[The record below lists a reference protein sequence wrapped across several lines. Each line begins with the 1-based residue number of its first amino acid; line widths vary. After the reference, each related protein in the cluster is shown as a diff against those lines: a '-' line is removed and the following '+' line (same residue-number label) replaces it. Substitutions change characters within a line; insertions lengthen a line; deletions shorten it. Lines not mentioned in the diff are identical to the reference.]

1 MAAYFHLTSGPND
14 HLLKWPCPWQMA
26 TMALMDQKS
35 DVRQQMNMHRMV
47 TTDPN
52 KMSSDGESGVEARLS
67 TRSAVYISGTSFI
80 CFLLPGTEFY
90 WDNPSKVGSK
100 VTEPDGSSYYRGSGT
115 GTSVFITHSRLKSRS
130 YIKGDDAFFLFSLE
144 GVESFRMSHTT
155 KKL

>member
-1 MAAYFHLTSGPND
+1 MVRVEFKLD
-14 HLLKWPCPWQMA
+14 CP
-26 TMALMDQKS
+26 L
-35 DVRQQMNMHRMV
+35 
-47 TTDPN
+47 
-52 KMSSDGESGVEARLS
+52 
-67 TRSAVYISGTSFI
+67 VYISETSFI

-144 GVESFRMSHTT
+144 GVESFRM
-155 KKL
+155 